1 MATNKRRDLRSLLS
15 VPHLD
20 LQLQVTSR
28 LTRRGFPQLRPA
40 QSQLLTLIEPGG
52 VRLAD
57 LVATSGLAK
66 QTVGDVIDDLESLKM
81 VERYAD
87 PEHGVIKR
95 VRLGAKGKVW
105 AAEVRKVA
113 EAAEAQLEATLGRS
127 KMKTLRALLEEV
139 SDAVESRN
147 ASAERSNTV
156 ASKKK

>member
-20 LQLQVTSR
+20 LQQQVTSR

-52 VRLAD
+52 VRMAD
-57 LVATSGLAK
+57 LVAASGLAK

-95 VRLGAKGKVW
+95 VRLGVKGKLW

-113 EAAEAQLEATLGRS
+113 EAAEAQLEATLGRG
-127 KMKTLRALLEEV
+127 KV
-139 SDAVESRN
+139 IAVR
-147 ASAERSNTV
+147 T
-156 ASKKK
+156 

>member
-15 VPHLD
+15 VPLLD
-20 LQLQVTSR
+20 LQQQVTSR
-28 LTRRGFPQLRPA
+28 LTKRGFPQLRPA

-57 LVATSGLAK
+57 LVAASGLAK

-95 VRLGAKGKVW
+95 VRLGAKGKMW
-105 AAEVRKVA
+105 ATEVRKVA
-113 EAAEAQLEATLGRS
+113 DAAEAQLEATLGRG
-127 KMKTLRALLEEV
+127 KVKALRALLEDV
-139 SDAVESRN
+139 AATVEARHTAAGPTKRKTSH
-147 ASAERSNTV
+147 
-156 ASKKK
+156 